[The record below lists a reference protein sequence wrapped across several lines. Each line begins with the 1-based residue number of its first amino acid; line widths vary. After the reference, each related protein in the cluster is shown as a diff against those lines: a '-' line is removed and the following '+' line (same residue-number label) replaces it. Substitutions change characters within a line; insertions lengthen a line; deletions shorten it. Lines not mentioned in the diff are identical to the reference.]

1 MNVEWPEPVSAGGRL
16 MSREAD
22 DAWMT
27 GYFCVG
33 EPLMSCQQT
42 LETVSKRPGGAVNL
56 RGELLTSGIGT
67 TETEEMAKPIID
79 DELWT

>member
-1 MNVEWPEPVSAGGRL
+1 MGRPCL
-16 MSREAD
+16 RS
-22 DAWMT
+22 
-27 GYFCVG
+27 
-33 EPLMSCQQT
+33 

-79 DELWT
+79 DEPWTLIEPLLPPPKRAYPNFCV

>member
-1 MNVEWPEPVSAGGRL
+1 MRVAIQSLNPVKCIESTRNF
-16 MSREAD
+16 R
-22 DAWMT
+22 
-27 GYFCVG
+27 FV
-33 EPLMSCQQT
+33 

>member
-1 MNVEWPEPVSAGGRL
+1 MNVEWPEPVSVGGRL

-42 LETVSKRPGGAVNL
+42 LHISL
-56 RGELLTSGIGT
+56 FFDGT
-67 TETEEMAKPIID
+67 NNND
-79 DELWT
+79 DKDNPKW

>member
-1 MNVEWPEPVSAGGRL
+1 MQAPN
-16 MSREAD
+16 
-22 DAWMT
+22 DAHD
-27 GYFCVG
+27 FFI
-33 EPLMSCQQT
+33 

-79 DELWT
+79 DELWTLIEPLLPPPK